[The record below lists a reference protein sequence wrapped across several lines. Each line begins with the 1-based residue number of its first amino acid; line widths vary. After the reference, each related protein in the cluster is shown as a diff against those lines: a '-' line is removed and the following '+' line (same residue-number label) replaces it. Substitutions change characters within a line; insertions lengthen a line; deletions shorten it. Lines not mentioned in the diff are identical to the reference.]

1 MGRQWLQAKREVANL
16 RKGAVVGKLTKEI
29 AVAAKLGARTPIR
42 MRAFLP
48 LWRRRAGIR

>member
-29 AVAAKLGARTPIR
+29 IPPHTLTPVRVLTVSGAAGAKAIS
-42 MRAFLP
+42 
-48 LWRRRAGIR
+48 